1 MKFTDEETL
10 IQALKMRY
18 REPFFLL
25 QHHFWMDF
33 TKYVSILI
41 KSQFSIMLVLT
52 RFILYGII
60 PPTAYAYYIC

>member
-1 MKFTDEETL
+1 MSGVMKFTDEETL

-33 TKYVSILI
+33 NK
-41 KSQFSIMLVLT
+41 
-52 RFILYGII
+52 
-60 PPTAYAYYIC
+60 